1 MQAGRSFNKMV
12 GFVKLDEVQDSL
24 DGLDPATLARRR
36 TADRAKIR
44 AKKIDALTK
53 RVGIPLVPVSD
64 QTLAK

>member
-12 GFVKLDEVQDSL
+12 GFVKLDEVQDSP

-44 AKKIDALTK
+44 AKKIDALAK
-53 RVGIPLVPVSD
+53 RVRI
-64 QTLAK
+64 